1 MQQIVPL
8 LAAPKIAGLLAAPAG
23 STTFQFS
30 DGRLAG
36 LTHDTRQHLI
46 SACQQLFILALDVL
60 TSDESKTPALNIA
73 CMRFAGEIERLAT
86 PKGHSSSSL
95 RQPLRYRSRVEMDAE
110 LQGITEQ
117 LLDHLGDLP
126 SRRIA
131 GEVRHV
137 R

>member
-1 MQQIVPL
+1 MQSVTL
-8 LAAPKIAGLLAAPAG
+8 LLNAPKIAGLLAASVGP
-23 STTFQFS
+23 TTFQFS

-36 LTHDTRQHLI
+36 LTHDTRHNLI
-46 SACQQLFILALDVL
+46 SACQQLLSLALDCL
-60 TSDESKTPALNIA
+60 TSAESKTPALNMA

-86 PKGHSSSSL
+86 PNSRPSSSL

-117 LLDHLGDLP
+117 LLDHLNQLP

-131 GEVRHV
+131 GEVSHV